1 MKQRRHVGAVILSAM
16 SGVLLI
22 ALCGCGSAS
31 GRHGAQTTPAP
42 RSGGVL
48 LSPRAAAIAQNA
60 AGEVARECG
69 PGSSFWRKMAA
80 ISQHGLSVELA
91 QSGGV
96 NRAALG
102 RAVQQFLLQRRIYG
116 AGAHL
121 TIGSRQMTVGV
132 LDTKLYDELAAVAY
146 AEPCDAQDAARLGGA
161 GEPSHRAPL

>member
-1 MKQRRHVGAVILSAM
+1 M
-16 SGVLLI
+16 SGFLLI

-31 GRHGAQTTPAP
+31 DRHVARTTPP
-42 RSGGVL
+42 SRGGGTL
-48 LSPRAAAIAQNA
+48 LSPRAATITRNA

-69 PGSSFWRKMAA
+69 PGSPFSRKMTT
-80 ISQHGLSVELA
+80 ISEHGLSVELA

-102 RAVQQFLLQRRIYG
+102 RAVQQFLLQRRMYG

-121 TIGSRQMTVGV
+121 AIGSRQMTMGV
-132 LDTKLYDELAAVAY
+132 LDTKLYDELEAVAY
-146 AEPCDAQDAARLGGA
+146 AEPCDARDAARLGGA